1 MSIVDFWNDNGL
13 DGCDVNLYVP
23 FDMKNRVK
31 HSGCRW
37 DADAKCWV
45 ASASVM
51 FANPYLEKY
60 RQEPKKV
67 YYAVPFK
74 FKDQFKALGGR
85 FDFERKCWY
94 VMSNQTTGDL
104 SEFEFAEMEE

>member
-1 MSIVDFWNDNGL
+1 MSDCAVDVYYWD
-13 DGCDVNLYVP
+13 DVKLYVP
-23 FDMKNRVK
+23 FDMKSRVK
-31 HSGCRW
+31 SSGCRW
-37 DADAKCWV
+37 NTNAKCWM
-45 ASASVM
+45 ATQELIDK
-51 FANPYLEKY
+51 FPYLEKY
-60 RQEPKKV
+60 LEEPKKV

-104 SEFEFAEMEE
+104 SEFEFAKIDESY

>member
-1 MSIVDFWNDNGL
+1 MSEF
-13 DGCDVNLYVP
+13 NLYVP
-23 FDMKNRVK
+23 FDMKDRVK

-37 DADAKCWV
+37 NADAKCWV
-45 ASASVM
+45 ATDELVDR
-51 FANPYLEKY
+51 FPYLEKY
-60 RQEPKKV
+60 VIEPVKI

-74 FKDQFKALGGR
+74 NKDKFKALGGR

-104 SEFEFAEMEE
+104 REFAFAKIDEPMYIT